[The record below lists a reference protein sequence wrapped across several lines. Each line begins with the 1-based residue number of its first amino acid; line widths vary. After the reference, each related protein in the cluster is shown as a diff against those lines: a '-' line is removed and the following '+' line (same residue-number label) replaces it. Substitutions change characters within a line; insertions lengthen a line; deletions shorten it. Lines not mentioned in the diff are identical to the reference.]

1 MPPSC
6 SGGSSTRQA
15 ARVRAELF
23 RADDPQAL
31 VAVAT
36 WSKGRPRL
44 EVLDPSVE
52 GLDGLLRP
60 TPVVVDDPSL
70 RGPGTSGESLLE
82 PGSLEWL
89 RAVLATRAEPLGL
102 RVRFVTTQIEGG
114 WDPAA
119 NDRTFD
125 QQVERLA
132 SS

>member
-1 MPPSC
+1 
-6 SGGSSTRQA
+6 
-15 ARVRAELF
+15 VRTELY
-23 RADDPQAL
+23 RADDPQAV

-36 WSKGRPRL
+36 WSIGRASL
-44 EVLDPSVE
+44 EVLDSSIE

-82 PGSLEWL
+82 PGSLEWFREAL
-89 RAVLATRAEPLGL
+89 LTRAETLGL
-102 RVRFVTTQIEGG
+102 RARFVATEIVGG

-119 NDRTFD
+119 NYRRFD
-125 QQVERLA
+125 EQIERLA

>member
-1 MPPSC
+1 M
-6 SGGSSTRQA
+6 
-15 ARVRAELF
+15 RAELF

-36 WSKGRPRL
+36 WSDGRPGL
-44 EVLDPSVE
+44 DVLDSSVE

-82 PGSLEWL
+82 PGSLEWF
-89 RAVLATRAEPLGL
+89 RAALATRAEPLGL
-102 RVRFVTTQIEGG
+102 RLRFVTTHIEGG

-119 NDRTFD
+119 NYRTFD
-125 QQVERLA
+125 EQVERLA

>member
-1 MPPSC
+1 M
-6 SGGSSTRQA
+6 
-15 ARVRAELF
+15 RAELF

-89 RAVLATRAEPLGL
+89 RAALATRAEPLGL
-102 RVRFVTTQIEGG
+102 RLRFVTTQIEGG

>member
-1 MPPSC
+1 M
-6 SGGSSTRQA
+6 
-15 ARVRAELF
+15 RAELR
-23 RADDPQAL
+23 RAEDPQAV

-36 WSKGRPRL
+36 WSNGHASL
-44 EVLDPSVE
+44 EVFDPSVE

-82 PGSLEWL
+82 PGSLEWFREAL
-89 RAVLATRAEPLGL
+89 LTRAEPLGL
-102 RVRFVTTQIEGG
+102 RARFVATEIVGG

-119 NDRTFD
+119 NYRRFD
-125 QQVERLA
+125 EQIERLA

>member
-1 MPPSC
+1 
-6 SGGSSTRQA
+6 
-15 ARVRAELF
+15 VRAEIS
-23 RADDPQAL
+23 RADDPRV

-36 WSKGRPRL
+36 WRNGHAGL

-82 PGSLEWL
+82 PGSLGWF
-89 RAVLATRAEPLGL
+89 RAALAMRAESLDL
-102 RVRFVTTQIEGG
+102 RVRFVATEIVGG

-119 NDRTFD
+119 NYRRFD
-125 QQVERLA
+125 EQVERL
-132 SS
+132 SSS